1 MENIGIKHYNQNMKR
16 EYKFASRIYLGD
28 SIDDS
33 QLHKIKK
40 KLIKRPL
47 LAKVYIL
54 ALATNEYDQLEF
66 YDSRW
71 LLTRHYDG
79 FVPYIVG
86 FASDRDEAVELV
98 QKIVNECL
106 KERGDLSLREYLSC

>member
-1 MENIGIKHYNQNMKR
+1 MKR
-16 EYKFASRIYLGD
+16 EYKFAPKIYLGD
-28 SIDDS
+28 SIDTV

-40 KLIKRPL
+40 KLMRKPL

-54 ALATNEYDQLEF
+54 ALATNEDDQLEF
-66 YDSRW
+66 FDSRW

-79 FVPYIVG
+79 YVPYIVG
-86 FASDRDEAVELV
+86 FASDRDEAIELV

>member
-1 MENIGIKHYNQNMKR
+1 MKR

-28 SIDDS
+28 SIDKA
-33 QLHKIKK
+33 QLKKIKNR
-40 KLIKRPL
+40 LVKRPL

-54 ALATNEYDQLEF
+54 ALATNENDQLEF
-66 YDSRW
+66 FDSRW
-71 LLTRHYDG
+71 LITRHYDG
-79 FVPYIVG
+79 YVPYIVG

-98 QKIVNECL
+98 QKIANECL